1 MNVPNEKFMRL
12 AIDKAKQGVE
22 NGQTPFGACIIKD
35 GEIICC
41 VHNTVWENMDITAH
55 AEVHAIRTAGRALNT
70 VDLTGCII
78 YSTCE
83 PCPMCFSACHW
94 AKISKIVY
102 GTKIDDAKNLGF
114 SELAISNMTMKQ
126 FGNSPV
132 EIVSDCLRDEN
143 LALFEFWNKQK
154 DKRIY

>member
-1 MNVPNEKFMRL
+1 MAQKSMM
-12 AIDKAKQGVE
+12 Q
-22 NGQTPFGACIIKD
+22 
-35 GEIICC
+35 
-41 VHNTVWENMDITAH
+41 
-55 AEVHAIRTAGRALNT
+55 
-70 VDLTGCII
+70 
-78 YSTCE
+78 
-83 PCPMCFSACHW
+83 
-94 AKISKIVY
+94 
-102 GTKIDDAKNLGF
+102 KNLGF